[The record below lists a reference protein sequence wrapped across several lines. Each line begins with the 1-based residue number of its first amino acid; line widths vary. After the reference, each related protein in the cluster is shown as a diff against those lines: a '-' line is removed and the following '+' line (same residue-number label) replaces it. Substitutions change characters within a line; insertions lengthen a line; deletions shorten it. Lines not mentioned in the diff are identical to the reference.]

1 MTFLV
6 PAVSRSAATLVIAAG
21 AGMAQA
27 QSQPVSHA
35 GAAAGWSFEISPYV
49 WAAGIDGMIRPR
61 RGFPSFNSSLS
72 FSDILDN
79 LDAGFFVTGSARRDR
94 LVISGD
100 LYYISLSDTVRA
112 PAPADFLRIKGKA
125 GVVQGTL
132 VGGWRAVDG
141 AAHSLD
147 LMAGVRAGESDV
159 EVQGRIGGRPELTV
173 SDDIS
178 YAAPVLAMR
187 GRVALSDRFTVTGY
201 GDLGGGTSS
210 VDSTWQLS
218 ATLDYHLSD
227 RVALSAG
234 YRHEELDIS
243 NSSGARAD
251 TATSGFLIGTRL
263 SF

>member
-1 MTFLV
+1 MPAWHRRNRSHCRIPGRCRPGLV
-6 PAVSRSAATLVIAAG
+6 VRDQPLYLGGRHRRHDPAL
-21 AGMAQA
+21 
-27 QSQPVSHA
+27 
-35 GAAAGWSFEISPYV
+35 
-49 WAAGIDGMIRPR
+49 R

-94 LVISGD
+94 LVIAGD

-112 PAPADFLRIKGKA
+112 PSPADFLRIKGKA
-125 GVVQGTL
+125 EVLQGTL
-132 VGGWRAVDG
+132 VGGWRAVDN

-147 LMAGVRAGESDV
+147 LMAGVRAGENDI

-178 YAAPVLAMR
+178 YAAPLLAVR
-187 GRVALSDRFTVTGY
+187 GRVALNDRMSLTGY

-227 RVALSAG
+227 HVALSAG
-234 YRHEELDIS
+234 YRHEELDINNS
-243 NSSGARAD
+243 NGARSN

-263 SF
+263 RF